1 MTRSN
6 ILLCVLTAGLL
17 TGIAMFVT
25 SVEAFA
31 QDAAPGD
38 KVVFK
43 KKTLIDFS
51 DVSIEGELRKPDGG
65 YYGSRKRTRFNK
77 LITVR
82 KDFVPEIVSS
92 TDNL

>member
-1 MTRSN
+1 M
-6 ILLCVLTAGLL
+6 IFGMMVLAFL
-17 TGIAMFVT
+17 AVA
-25 SVEAFA
+25 VPAFA
-31 QDAAPGD
+31 EDASPGD

-77 LITVR
+77 LISVR